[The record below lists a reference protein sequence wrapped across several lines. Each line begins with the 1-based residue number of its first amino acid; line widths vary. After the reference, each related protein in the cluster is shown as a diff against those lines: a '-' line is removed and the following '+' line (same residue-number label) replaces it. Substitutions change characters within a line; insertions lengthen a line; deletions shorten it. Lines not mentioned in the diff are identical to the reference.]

1 MRVLPQDAPPAA
13 ILLAVLGSECC
24 NRQAPRSPQQG
35 RRERFSRR
43 HPCSVPVV
51 ISDHGSGGNIDASAP
66 VEVSVLAVAVP
77 PLLCL
82 TELLDQRRPQAPSLR
97 SVLKRGLDHDKL
109 RGRID
114 ADPLA
119 GFGRSARIGDAVPAA
134 ATAGK
139 PYPEKAWPCPARD
152 RSRQRVPSS
161 HRSIASV

>member
-1 MRVLPQDAPPAA
+1 M
-13 ILLAVLGSECC
+13 
-24 NRQAPRSPQQG
+24 
-35 RRERFSRR
+35 
-43 HPCSVPVV
+43 

-119 GFGRSARIGDAVPAA
+119 VLADRREL
-134 ATAGK
+134 AT
-139 PYPEKAWPCPARD
+139 
-152 RSRQRVPSS
+152 RSRQQPQQVNRTPRRRGPARREIGVGRGYRRRIDPL
-161 HRSIASV
+161 HRYDLSRDMARSEIFHPEFRPRPYW